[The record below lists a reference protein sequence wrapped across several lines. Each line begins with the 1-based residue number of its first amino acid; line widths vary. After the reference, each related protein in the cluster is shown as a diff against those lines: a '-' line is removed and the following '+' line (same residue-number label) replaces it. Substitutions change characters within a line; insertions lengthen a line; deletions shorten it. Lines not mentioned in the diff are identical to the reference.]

1 MRIPTAILIGV
12 VGFGLGAYT
21 TSQKG
26 DSAAREVGRQAG
38 ELKQD
43 AEKAA
48 RKAEQAARKAGRELQ
63 RAGQQVRDG
72 WYQAQRQGQSKDKQ

>member
-21 TSQKG
+21 SQKT
-26 DSAAREVGRQAG
+26 DSPAREVGRQAG

-43 AEKAA
+43 AEKVAA
-48 RKAEQAARKAGRELQ
+48 QAKQAARKAGRELK
-63 RAGQQVRDG
+63 RAGQQVREG
-72 WYQAQRQGQSKDKQ
+72 WYQAQRQDRPKDKQ